1 MPAMRYR
8 DFWLCLYC
16 AGHLPRSALLTALCT
31 CFGISLQL
39 HQTPYRPHY
48 VPLECELTSLQCS
61 LQKTQSVV
69 FQYLHRFSAVFF
81 TNKHALVLANPH
93 THSLFLAH
101 IRTQRKGI
109 KANSV
114 LGLLLLPRSCPLPL
128 PLYAS
133 LPFLKEK
140 TCSELGALIW

>member
-1 MPAMRYR
+1 MPTMRYR
-8 DFWLCLYC
+8 DLWLCLYC

-39 HQTPYRPHY
+39 HQTPCRPHY
-48 VPLECELTSLQCS
+48 VPLECELTSLQYS

-101 IRTQRKGI
+101 IHTAKRDKSKLGLGSTPT
-109 KANSV
+109 ASV
-114 LGLLLLPRSCPLPL
+114 LSSPPPSLCLAPILEREDLL
-128 PLYAS
+128 
-133 LPFLKEK
+133 
-140 TCSELGALIW
+140 